1 MGGDCA
7 IAEWKSWSGKLLNH
21 DIVII
26 LTLAVV
32 ILTLLGAGSPAFVGL
47 VGVMLCAVGMMQR
60 PAHTDLKVLLPLLF
74 YNAISIASAL
84 AAGESAVKGYVS
96 MQAILPV
103 LYLLLACL
111 DDKERLLL
119 RRLCVLWAGGMA
131 IVGILR
137 FTALALAGGAGRL
150 GWPLG
155 NPNALGCFLVLGW
168 FILIG
173 CLEEPGWSWLVHLE
187 PVILMALALTLSMES
202 FLSMAVGMLTLILE
216 QKRRAPW
223 KEVLRYA
230 WKLLAR
236 AALGVGTGILLF
248 LAGDR
253 TERPW
258 MCLLV
263 LVCGLWA
270 VLCWRT
276 LERFLEA
283 YPWMAVLIAGT
294 GVLVASAAVVMRP
307 SSIATFI
314 ERLEMMA
321 DGLGYLGER
330 PLLGVGP
337 YRWRYLN
344 LDSGDK
350 YFNTWFIHNT
360 LIHTGVEAGLL
371 AAAALLFILF
381 RFCRKQKTAAERGAL
396 AAFFTHNMLDVSWFS
411 PGIAALFLLTAG
423 EPRLGGRQMRSGLW
437 RVLFGG
443 YALYF
448 VYTVY
453 RYRVGM

>member
-168 FILIG
+168 FILSG

-202 FLSMAVGMLTLILE
+202 FLSMAVGMLRSE
-216 QKRRAPW
+216 
-223 KEVLRYA
+223 
-230 WKLLAR
+230 
-236 AALGVGTGILLF
+236 
-248 LAGDR
+248 
-253 TERPW
+253 ER
-258 MCLLV
+258 
-263 LVCGLWA
+263 
-270 VLCWRT
+270 
-276 LERFLEA
+276 
-283 YPWMAVLIAGT
+283 
-294 GVLVASAAVVMRP
+294 
-307 SSIATFI
+307 
-314 ERLEMMA
+314 
-321 DGLGYLGER
+321 
-330 PLLGVGP
+330 
-337 YRWRYLN
+337 
-344 LDSGDK
+344 
-350 YFNTWFIHNT
+350 
-360 LIHTGVEAGLL
+360 
-371 AAAALLFILF
+371 
-381 RFCRKQKTAAERGAL
+381 
-396 AAFFTHNMLDVSWFS
+396 
-411 PGIAALFLLTAG
+411 
-423 EPRLGGRQMRSGLW
+423 
-437 RVLFGG
+437 
-443 YALYF
+443 
-448 VYTVY
+448 
-453 RYRVGM
+453 RVGKEC